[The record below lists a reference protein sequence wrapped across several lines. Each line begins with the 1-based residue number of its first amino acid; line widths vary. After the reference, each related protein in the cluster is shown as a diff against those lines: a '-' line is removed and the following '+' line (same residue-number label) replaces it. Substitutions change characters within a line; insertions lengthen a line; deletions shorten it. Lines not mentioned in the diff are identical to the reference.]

1 MKLFHMKK
9 WLCMMMVACLLMNTA
24 LPVSWAEELPATAQ
38 DDSIAVQLSTDV
50 AAEEEQAALA
60 GEPTATPA
68 EEPTEAPAVTPTEE
82 PAATPT
88 EEPTEAPAVT
98 PTEEPAAAP
107 TEEPAA
113 APTEEPTATPTTEPT
128 ATPTA
133 EPTATPTTEPTA
145 TPTEAPTAT
154 PTAEPT
160 ATPTEAPTATPTEEP
175 KQTIVGFE
183 PAKYTMTA
191 EYGAAQ
197 DQVGLP
203 GTVTA
208 NLSDGTSVDVTVV
221 WSCAD
226 YDPQHG
232 QAEPVSY
239 TFTAALAEDT
249 YACQAALP
257 TAMVEV
263 AAAPAV
269 PMLFAGNG
277 GASTLAD
284 YGDPFTLEI
293 QRIGGNY
300 SFYPG
305 ETIVVKLTDF
315 ALQEGHTLKSVTVW
329 TDAEGLSEKQ
339 TLQNPQEGDTVAF
352 VVPEDAA
359 EESFLRVYA
368 TAEIVDVSGDAV
380 EGYPEQVK
388 FPYFFSISHQ
398 IEVAIDVTVV
408 PIGILPDKAK
418 IVINKVYYVDPSIS
432 GNMYDSDVTY
442 TYQWNGEGN
451 PGSRLNETITH
462 DSTEPC
468 TYTLH
473 IDDERSYKLVGDYT
487 YTLQNVE
494 KSEAPLSLSVSPDGS
509 ETLEPLTIAAL
520 PTNTLKSGHTIKE
533 VQAICTY
540 RNDGTEHPVT
550 LTGNAQNGFSA
561 EFTPTANGIWDISI
575 SYTVQDAE
583 GADVSAYYYAP
594 SSTSVTMGPK
604 VIDISLDF
612 YKSEQVGKYGDQKTF
627 FVTYQCN
634 QVESLEGLIT
644 IRETA
649 GKPGVVT
656 YDGNKVTFTATGVG
670 TYSLISELVEGAEK
684 KGYIH
689 TTTQTMLLTIQP
701 GSAQATLALDKDSY
715 LSGETVTVTVTPGTP
730 VGDDYV
736 TGFTL
741 SMSNGETTVSSEKYD
756 DIPDTVSLTL
766 PDDAQGTWT
775 VSAEVTLANAQGQDV
790 TGFYN
795 AVSTVSLLA
804 GDPLVT
810 ISLDNG
816 SAFAPSDWVHF
827 WLNAKNDQMEAVGGT
842 VRVYLTM
849 TSPSGD
855 QTVSDDFKIDAGGT
869 GLGHLRLPDDAEEG
883 MWKVTGSFTCDNA
896 SLNGIVNSLT
906 FAVGKIKINLA
917 AQEADV
923 SGAPGKTVIT
933 YTSEEALPSGV
944 LDLLDLQVTKNG
956 ESAPAAA
963 YTATAD
969 GRNICVTLQ
978 QTGEYTVTPKV
989 AASESARCALT
1000 VTPET
1005 VQAQVTAEL
1014 TLNGVAQNI
1023 TYGQA
1028 EHGTLT
1034 VTLDT
1039 GDDITIAEV
1048 MTFDVTRDGE
1058 PFTVSDDNHA
1068 SLTYDGKIATFTA
1081 RDAGTYALTPRLT
1094 EVYAGSQP
1102 VVNGSMTMTV
1112 AKAAFPLTLTPQGA
1126 NYIGK
1131 YMAVAIADNGTIAE
1145 WDKDV
1150 ILDFRFDDADSQHAH
1165 YVGYNYN
1172 FLLSITDNLQNTDGL
1187 FELPATRQGG
1197 VENKLGKWTL
1207 NMKFSS
1213 ISVARNYETV
1223 EPISFMVYDEIE
1235 LTASA
1240 TNATY
1245 GQGDGVLK
1253 VTAPAGVNLE
1263 NDVTFDV
1270 TRDGDPFEVSDA
1282 NHASL
1287 TIEGNTAIF
1296 TARDAGAYALTA
1308 RATGDDGSVLFRIGG
1323 DTSVTVAK
1331 AAFPISL
1338 TLPEGPYAISDTLA
1352 ATAVLNGIAEGDGD
1366 MAIDMTLTDGQ
1377 GAMVRTSSR
1386 TYDDLKG
1393 NSQLAFE
1400 LAATRTDGHP
1410 SVPGEWI
1417 LRLSL
1422 DDSSAI
1428 ARNYE
1433 EAAPVTLHVYNE
1445 LLELTASATNAIYG
1459 QDYGVLTMTAPEGFV
1474 LEGNVTFDV
1483 TRNGV
1488 PFTVNEEN
1496 HATLTYQGN
1505 TATFTARDAG
1515 TYVLTPRMTDS
1526 DTVGVKPSSDL
1537 TVTVEKAPF
1546 PISLT
1551 MPEGQPYVIGSIIEA
1566 EVTLNGIADWDK
1578 EEYITLFWDDAEG
1591 EAVYDQYSSYDYLEE
1606 YGRFNI
1612 ALSDTRMDN
1621 GPSVPGEWTIMLSI
1635 GYAGVGE
1642 NYESAEPITF
1652 RVCKAVELT
1661 AVAQS
1666 TGDVLQYGDYLK
1678 PGETIVFAADVPGG
1692 LSAYADVKV
1701 LQNGSE
1707 PVELPINS
1715 DAEGNVYIT
1724 FPEMN
1729 GYAIE
1734 FTPKDSDYI
1743 YTLSPSAMYVNVI
1756 DGEVIAVKISS
1767 PPMVMDNHKPGC
1779 AIFVSLDAASEITG
1793 EDFIRLF
1800 EEGKLIPVVTCDGE
1814 RVESGKFTYLVNKT
1828 PDNMVKIQ
1836 LYGLGTYDITM
1847 ELDGEA
1853 ERDYALTVESLEG
1866 YPVEP
1871 TPPLMEI
1878 GTDAGTYAPG
1888 SQITVTASRVNVGTS
1903 DDSYGYLLASRGDEF
1918 EYVDVWAENEAGQKT
1933 NEARYDVD
1941 ASGDPFF
1948 LYSQPKLTLTLPND
1962 AQSGR
1967 WTVYAQY
1974 HVSNNGQYSSDIME
1988 AYSPASPVYV
1998 AVATA
2003 DQQVIE
2009 LTAGAQDGVYGEGGA
2024 SVTFTAGET
2033 VNLVDLVKLS
2043 VLRDGEAFDSAGLV
2057 SYAVSSITF
2066 APVLAGTYTVTPVL
2080 TAGSEAEYVLMAE
2093 SATVTVNRAAAPLA
2107 VAVDQAQYGPGD
2119 TVQVT
2124 LTPQALAG
2132 DDELVIN
2139 EVWACSVDNEYETAR
2154 VTYTD
2159 GLVLA
2164 QEQKLTL
2171 TLPGDA
2177 YGEWQVQVNYAVRHG
2192 GEDRTGC
2199 YESAQMPAFD
2209 VQGTIPVQMEA
2220 YVEDGEYGSAGVY
2233 FHLQYQA
2240 GLSITDFSLNI
2251 TRNGESYQFENEA
2264 MELQY
2269 NEGSGYCFF
2278 NPMNVGTFEV
2288 EIVGND
2294 PRYVVQLEPQTLTV
2308 TPATLLTIEPDS
2320 STVEPGKAIAGKI
2333 ALDAVWL
2340 EMFQEDWFAT
2350 LDSITVWAEKD
2361 GETTEKVVCFD
2372 GTSEI
2377 PSTLPFSIPLDEN
2390 ATPGTWTVYAQ
2401 AQVEHIQSGKDASDC
2416 YAVATASV
2424 RVEGVEPEYT
2434 LIIPASVTLD
2444 GDGAGSLQLSC
2455 TRMENAASVQVTVDS
2470 ENNFTLKDGENAIAY
2485 TLSDESG
2492 AIQNGDVAAR
2502 FTATGNVDLSLA
2514 VTQGQSPVPGTYTD
2528 TLTFTASAE

>member
-1 MKLFHMKK
+1 
-9 WLCMMMVACLLMNTA
+9 
-24 LPVSWAEELPATAQ
+24 
-38 DDSIAVQLSTDV
+38 
-50 AAEEEQAALA
+50 
-60 GEPTATPA
+60 
-68 EEPTEAPAVTPTEE
+68 
-82 PAATPT
+82 
-88 EEPTEAPAVT
+88 
-98 PTEEPAAAP
+98 
-107 TEEPAA
+107 
-113 APTEEPTATPTTEPT
+113 
-128 ATPTA
+128 
-133 EPTATPTTEPTA
+133 
-145 TPTEAPTAT
+145 
-154 PTAEPT
+154 
-160 ATPTEAPTATPTEEP
+160 
-175 KQTIVGFE
+175 
-183 PAKYTMTA
+183 MTA

-232 QAEPVSY
+232 QAEAVSY
-239 TFTAALAEDT
+239 TFTASLPEGA
-249 YACQAALP
+249 YACEAALP
-257 TAMVEV
+257 TAVVEV

-269 PMLFAGNG
+269 PMLFASNG
-277 GASTLAD
+277 GASTLAT
-284 YGDPFTLEI
+284 YGDPFQLEI
-293 QRIGGNY
+293 QPSIGNDDD
-300 SFYPG
+300 FYPG

-315 ALQEGHTLKSVTVW
+315 ALQEGHTLESVTVW
-329 TDAEGLSEKQ
+329 TNVNGLSEEK
-339 TLQNPQEGDTVAF
+339 TLTAPKDGDTVEF
-352 VVPEDAA
+352 YVPEDV
-359 EESFLRVYA
+359 EEERRGQVYA
-368 TAEIVDVSGDAV
+368 TAEIVDAGGEAV
-380 EGYPEQVK
+380 DGYPAEITST
-388 FPYFFSISHQ
+388 YFSVWHQ
-398 IEVAIDVTVV
+398 TEVAINVTVD
-408 PIGILPDKAK
+408 PIGILPDQAK
-418 IVINKVYYVDPSIS
+418 IVINKVYCIDSSY
-432 GNMYDSDVTY
+432 NLLTSDVEY
-442 TYQWNGEGN
+442 TYKWEGTGE
-451 PGSRLNETITH
+451 PGSRSYETITH
-462 DSTEPC
+462 TSTLPC
-468 TYTLH
+468 TYTLRLK
-473 IDDERSYKLVGDYT
+473 DERSYKLVGDYT

-494 KSEAPLSLSVSPDGS
+494 KSEAPLRLSVRPDGS
-509 ETLEPLTIAAL
+509 ETLEPLTIAAQ

-540 RNDGTEHPVT
+540 RNDGTKKTVT

-561 EFTPTANGIWDISI
+561 TFTPDQNGIWDISI

-670 TYSLISELVEGAEK
+670 TYDLISELVEGAKDE
-684 KGYIH
+684 GYIH
-689 TTTQTMLLTIQP
+689 TVQNTCRFEIQP

-730 VGDDYV
+730 VGDDQV

-741 SMSNGETTVSSEKYD
+741 FMRNGETTVSSEKYD
-756 DIPDTVSLTL
+756 YIPETVSLTL

-775 VSAEVTLANAQGQDV
+775 VSAEVTLANAQGEDV
-790 TGFYN
+790 TSFYD

-810 ISLDNG
+810 ISLHNG
-816 SAFAPSDWVHF
+816 PAFAPSDFVSF
-827 WLNAKNDQMEAVGGT
+827 WLSAKNDQMEAVGGT
-842 VRVYLTM
+842 VSVYLTM
-849 TSPSGD
+849 TSPSGK
-855 QTVSDDFKIDAGGT
+855 QTVSNDSKINAGGT

-883 MWKVTGSFTCDNA
+883 VWKATGYFTCENDS
-896 SLNGIVNSLT
+896 SLNGLVNSLT

-969 GRNICVTLQ
+969 SHNIYVTLQ

-1172 FLLSITDNLQNTDGL
+1172 ILLSITDNLQNTDGL

-1287 TIEGNTAIF
+1287 TIEGNTATF
-1296 TARDAGAYALTA
+1296 TARDAGTYALTA

-1338 TLPEGPYAISDTLA
+1338 TLPEGPYAISDTLV
-1352 ATAVLNGIAEGDGD
+1352 ATAVLNSIAEGDGD
-1366 MAIDMTLTDGQ
+1366 MAIDMTLTDGL
-1377 GAMVRTSSR
+1377 GAMVRTSSC
-1386 TYDDLKG
+1386 TYADLKG
-1393 NSQLAFE
+1393 TPQRTFE

-1410 SVPGEWI
+1410 SVLGEWI

-1445 LLELTASATNAIYG
+1445 LLELTASATNATYG
-1459 QDYGVLTMTAPEGFV
+1459 EADGKLVVTAPADVV

-1483 TRNGV
+1483 TRKGV

-1496 HATLTYQGN
+1496 HASLTYADN

-1551 MPEGQPYVIGSIIEA
+1551 MPEGEPYVIGSIIEA

-1578 EEYITLFWDDAEG
+1578 EEHITLFWDDAEG
-1591 EAVYDQYSSYDYLEE
+1591 EAVYEQYSSYDYLEE

-1612 ALSDTRMDN
+1612 ALSDTRVDN
-1621 GPSVPGEWTIMLSI
+1621 EPSVPGEWTIMLSI
-1635 GYAGVGE
+1635 GYAGVRE

-1652 RVCKAVELT
+1652 SVCKAVELT
-1661 AVAQS
+1661 ATELS
-1666 TGDVLQYGDYLK
+1666 TGNALQYGDYLK

-1724 FPEMN
+1724 FPEEG

-1756 DGEVIAVKISS
+1756 DRKDIAVKIA
-1767 PPMVMDNHKPGC
+1767 PRPFVEGHTPGTL
-1779 AIFVSLDAASEITG
+1779 IFVTPGAASEITG
-1793 EDFIRLF
+1793 DDLNRLV
-1800 EEGKLIPVVTCDGE
+1800 EEGVLIPVVTCDGE
-1814 RVESGKFTYLVNKT
+1814 RMESGNFTYLVDATST
-1828 PDNMVKIQ
+1828 PGCVRIK
-1836 LYGLGTYDITM
+1836 LFALGSYDITM

-1888 SQITVTASRVNVGTS
+1888 SQITVTASRVNQGAS
-1903 DDSYGYLLASRGDEF
+1903 NDSYNYLLASRGDEF

-1933 NEARYDVD
+1933 NMARYDAA
-1941 ASGDPFF
+1941 ASGDPLF

-1967 WTVYAQY
+1967 WTVHADYY
-1974 HVSNNGQYSSDIME
+1974 VSNNGQSAME

-1998 AVATA
+1998 AVAA
-2003 DQQVIE
+2003 ENQQVIE

-2024 SVTFTAGET
+2024 SVTFTAGES
-2033 VNLVDLVKLS
+2033 VDLVDLVKLS
-2043 VLRDGEAFDSAGLV
+2043 VLRDGEAFDPAGLV
-2057 SYAVSSITF
+2057 SYAGNQITF
-2066 APVLAGTYTVTPVL
+2066 APVLTGTYTVTPKL
-2080 TAGSEAEYVLMAE
+2080 TDGSEADYVLMAE

-2124 LTPQALAG
+2124 LTPQSLAEG
-2132 DDELVIN
+2132 DALVIN
-2139 EVWACSVDNEYETAR
+2139 EVWACSVDNGNETAR

-2251 TRNGESYQFENEA
+2251 TRNGESYQFENKA

-2269 NEGSGYCFF
+2269 NEGGYCFF

-2308 TPATLLTIEPDS
+2308 TPAMVFTIEPDS
-2320 STVEPGKAIAGKI
+2320 PTVEPGEAITGKMSLDSGFVEILQAGVVDK
-2333 ALDAVWL
+2333 L
-2340 EMFQEDWFAT
+2340 E
-2350 LDSITVWAEKD
+2350 SITVWAENGD
-2361 GETTEKVVCFD
+2361 ETTEKVVCFD
-2372 GTSEI
+2372 GTGEI
-2377 PSTLPFSIPLDEN
+2377 PSTLTFSIPLDEN
-2390 ATPGTWTVYAQ
+2390 ATLGTWTVYAQ
-2401 AQVEHIQSGKDASDC
+2401 AQVKHINSGKDASDC

-2424 RVEGVEPEYT
+2424 RVERVEPEYT
-2434 LIIPASVTLD
+2434 LTIPASVAL
-2444 GDGAGSLQLSC
+2444 GADGAGSLQLKC
-2455 TRMENAASVQVTVDS
+2455 TQMENTDLVQVTVTS
-2470 ENNFTLKDGENAIAY
+2470 ANGFALKDGENAIAY

>member
-1 MKLFHMKK
+1 M
-9 WLCMMMVACLLMNTA
+9 
-24 LPVSWAEELPATAQ
+24 
-38 DDSIAVQLSTDV
+38 D
-50 AAEEEQAALA
+50 A
-60 GEPTATPA
+60 GGE
-68 EEPTEAPAVTPTEE
+68 AVT
-82 PAATPT
+82 
-88 EEPTEAPAVT
+88 
-98 PTEEPAAAP
+98 
-107 TEEPAA
+107 
-113 APTEEPTATPTTEPT
+113 
-128 ATPTA
+128 
-133 EPTATPTTEPTA
+133 
-145 TPTEAPTAT
+145 
-154 PTAEPT
+154 
-160 ATPTEAPTATPTEEP
+160 
-175 KQTIVGFE
+175 
-183 PAKYTMTA
+183 
-191 EYGAAQ
+191 
-197 DQVGLP
+197 
-203 GTVTA
+203 
-208 NLSDGTSVDVTVV
+208 
-221 WSCAD
+221 
-226 YDPQHG
+226 
-232 QAEPVSY
+232 
-239 TFTAALAEDT
+239 
-249 YACQAALP
+249 
-257 TAMVEV
+257 
-263 AAAPAV
+263 
-269 PMLFAGNG
+269 
-277 GASTLAD
+277 
-284 YGDPFTLEI
+284 
-293 QRIGGNY
+293 
-300 SFYPG
+300 
-305 ETIVVKLTDF
+305 
-315 ALQEGHTLKSVTVW
+315 
-329 TDAEGLSEKQ
+329 
-339 TLQNPQEGDTVAF
+339 
-352 VVPEDAA
+352 
-359 EESFLRVYA
+359 
-368 TAEIVDVSGDAV
+368 
-380 EGYPEQVK
+380 GYPDEITSSE
-388 FPYFFSISHQ
+388 FSVWQ
-398 IEVAIDVTVV
+398 ITEVAINVTVV
-408 PIGILPDKAK
+408 PIGILPDQAK
-418 IVINKVYYVDPSIS
+418 IVINKVYCIDSSY
-432 GNMYDSDVTY
+432 NLLTSDVEY
-442 TYQWNGEGN
+442 TYKWEGTGE
-451 PGSRLNETITH
+451 PGSRSYETITH
-462 DSTEPC
+462 TSTLPC
-468 TYTLH
+468 TYTLRLKN
-473 IDDERSYKLVGDYT
+473 ERGYRLDKDYT

-494 KSEAPLSLSVSPDGS
+494 KSEAPLRLSVSPDGS
-509 ETLEPLTIAAL
+509 ETLEPLTITAR
-520 PTNTLKSGHTIKE
+520 PTNTLQSGHTIKE

-540 RNDGTEHPVT
+540 RNDGKEHPVT
-550 LTGNAQNGFSA
+550 LKGDAQNGFST
-561 EFTPTANGIWDISI
+561 EFTPTANGIWDISL

-612 YKSEQVGKYGDQKTF
+612 YKSEQVGEYGDENPF

-634 QVESLEGLIT
+634 QVESLKGLIT
-644 IRETA
+644 IREIT

-656 YDGNKVTFTATGVG
+656 YDGNTVTFTATGVG
-670 TYSLISELVEGAEK
+670 TYSLISELVKGAEER
-684 KGYIH
+684 GYIH
-689 TTTQTMLLTIQP
+689 TTTQTMPLTIQP

-730 VGDDYV
+730 VGDDQV

-741 SMSNGETTVSSEKYD
+741 FMRNGETTVSSQKYD
-756 DIPDTVSLTL
+756 TIPNTVSLTL
-766 PDDAQGTWT
+766 PNDAQGTWT

-790 TGFYN
+790 TGFYD

-804 GDPLVT
+804 GDPLVK
-810 ISLDNG
+810 ISLHNG
-816 SAFAPSDWVHF
+816 SAFAPSDFVSF
-827 WLNAKNDQMEAVGGT
+827 WLSAKNDQMAEVGGT
-842 VRVYLTM
+842 VSVYLTM

-855 QTVSDDFKIDAGGT
+855 QTVSEDFKIDAGGT
-869 GLGHLRLPDDAEEG
+869 GLGHLRLPDNAEEG
-883 MWKVTGSFTCDNA
+883 VWKATGYFTCADD
-896 SLNGIVNSLT
+896 SLNGAVNSLT
-906 FAVGKIKINLA
+906 FSVGKIKIDLA
-917 AQEADV
+917 AQETDV

-969 GRNICVTLQ
+969 SYNIYVTLQ

-989 AASESARCALT
+989 AASQSARCALT

-1005 VQAQVTAEL
+1005 VQAHVTAAL
-1014 TLNGVAQNI
+1014 TLTGAAQNI

-1028 EHGTLT
+1028 EYGTLT

-1039 GDDITIAEV
+1039 QDDIPIAEV
-1048 MTFDVTRDGE
+1048 MTFDVIRDGE
-1058 PFTVSDDNHA
+1058 PFTVSEDNHA
-1068 SLTYDGKIATFTA
+1068 SLTCEGKTATFTA
-1081 RDAGTYALTPRLT
+1081 RDAGTYVLTPRPT

-1131 YMAVAIADNGTIAE
+1131 YMAVAIADNRTIAQ

-1150 ILDFRFDDADSQHAH
+1150 SLDFRFDDADSQHARS
-1165 YVGYNYN
+1165 VGYSYDY
-1172 FLLSITDNLQNTDGL
+1172 LLSFTDNLQNTDSL
-1187 FELPATRQGG
+1187 FMLPATRQGG
-1197 VENKLGKWTL
+1197 VENKPGKWTL

-1270 TRDGDPFEVSDA
+1270 TRDGEAFEVSDA

-1308 RATGDDGSVLFRIGG
+1308 RATSDDSSVLFRIGG
-1323 DTSVTVAK
+1323 DTCVTVAK

-1338 TLPEGPYAISDTLA
+1338 TLPEGPYAISDTLV
-1352 ATAVLNGIAEGDGD
+1352 ATAVLNSIAEGDGD
-1366 MAIDMTLTDGQ
+1366 MAIDMTLTDAQ
-1377 GAMVRTSSR
+1377 GEMVCTSSR
-1386 TYDDLKG
+1386 TYDELKE
-1393 NSQLAFE
+1393 NSQFASE

-1410 SVPGEWI
+1410 SMPGEWI

-1515 TYVLTPRMTDS
+1515 TYALTARATSDDSSVLFRIGG
-1526 DTVGVKPSSDL
+1526 DTC
-1537 TVTVEKAPF
+1537 VTVAKAAF

-1551 MPEGQPYVIGSIIEA
+1551 LPEGPYAISDTLVATAVLNSI
-1566 EVTLNGIADWDK
+1566 
-1578 EEYITLFWDDAEG
+1578 AEG
-1591 EAVYDQYSSYDYLEE
+1591 DGDMAIDMTLTDAQGEMVCTSSRTYDELKENSQFASEL
-1606 YGRFNI
+1606 
-1612 ALSDTRMDN
+1612 AATRTD
-1621 GPSVPGEWTIMLSI
+1621 GHPSVPGEWTIMLFI
-1635 GYAGVGE
+1635 GYAGVRE
-1642 NYESAEPITF
+1642 NYEEAEPITF

-1724 FPEMN
+1724 FPEEG

-1743 YTLSPSAMYVNVI
+1743 YTLSPSALHVNVI

-1767 PPMVMDNHKPGC
+1767 SPMVMDNHKPGC

-1793 EDFIRLF
+1793 ENFIRLV

-1814 RVESGKFTYLVNKT
+1814 RVERGKFTYLVNKT

-1836 LYGLGTYDITM
+1836 LYALGSYDITM

-1888 SQITVTASRVNVGTS
+1888 SQIAVTASRVNQGES
-1903 DDSYGYLLASRGDEF
+1903 NDSCNYLLRSRGDVF

-1941 ASGDPFF
+1941 ASGDPLF

-1998 AVATA
+1998 AVATEN
-2003 DQQVIE
+2003 QRVIE
-2009 LTAGAQDGVYGEGGA
+2009 LTAGAQDGVYGEGSA
-2024 SVTFTAGET
+2024 SVTFTAGES
-2033 VNLVDLVKLS
+2033 VDLVDIVKLS
-2043 VLRDGEAFDSAGLV
+2043 VLRDGEAFDPAGLV
-2057 SYAVSSITF
+2057 SYAGNQITF
-2066 APVLAGTYTVTPVL
+2066 APVLTGTYTVTPKL
-2080 TAGSEAEYVLMAE
+2080 TDGSEADYVLMAE
-2093 SATVTVNRAAAPLA
+2093 AATVTVNRAAAPLA

-2124 LTPQALAG
+2124 LTPQSLAEG
-2132 DDELVIN
+2132 DALVIN
-2139 EVWACSVDNEYETAR
+2139 EVWARDVDNEDETAHK
-2154 VTYTD
+2154 TYPD
-2159 GLVLA
+2159 GLA
-2164 QEQKLTL
+2164 LTDKQTLEL
-2171 TLPGDA
+2171 TLPDKA

-2264 MELQY
+2264 MELKY

-2320 STVEPGKAIAGKI
+2320 STVEPGEAITGKMSLDSGFVEIFQAGVVDK
-2333 ALDAVWL
+2333 L
-2340 EMFQEDWFAT
+2340 E
-2350 LDSITVWAEKD
+2350 SITVWAENGD
-2361 GETTEKVVCFD
+2361 ERTGEVVCFD
-2372 GTSEI
+2372 GTGEI
-2377 PSTLPFSIPLDEN
+2377 PSTMAFSIPLDEN
-2390 ATPGTWTVYAQ
+2390 ATLGTWTIYAQ
-2401 AQVEHIQSGKDASDC
+2401 AQAEHIQSGKDASDC
-2416 YAVATASV
+2416 YQVATASFQ
-2424 RVEGVEPEYT
+2424 VEGAEPAYT
-2434 LIIPASVTLD
+2434 LVIPASVALD
-2444 GDGAGSLQLSC
+2444 GEGTGSLQLSC
-2455 TRMENAASVQVTVDS
+2455 TQMENVSSVKVTVES
-2470 ENNFTLKDGENAIAY
+2470 QNGFTLEDGENAIAY
-2485 TLSDESG
+2485 TLSGESG
-2492 AIQNGDVAAR
+2492 QIHDGGVAAT
-2502 FTATGNVDLSLA
+2502 FTATGSADLSLA
-2514 VTQGQSPVPGTYTD
+2514 VTQGADPAPGTYTD
-2528 TLTFTASAE
+2528 TLTFTAHAE